1 MTSVASHGSDTR
13 PNSAGNPFHG
23 LLLVDKASGCSSH
36 DVVARARRIMGTK
49 SVGHAGT
56 LDPIASGLLIL
67 LVGEATKLSNY
78 ILNGDKGYEVKVR
91 LGVETDTLD
100 REGHVLRES
109 EVTADEDLIRKTVA
123 DLSGPLMLL
132 VPKFSA
138 VKVDGKTLYKEAR
151 QGNEVIQPHR
161 EMKFYDV
168 EVLQIELPYVRVALK
183 CSKGS
188 YIRAWANELG
198 QKLGCG
204 ASVDQLRRT
213 FSSPYEIDRAN
224 TLEQLESQAWQN
236 LKGAVPMAN
245 TLEDWP
251 SIYVE
256 GKDQTLL
263 RNGQLSHGLKGRLR
277 VFYRSHTG
285 AKCVG
290 VKVLGKDLPNRRLLA
305 LLEPGSVEGD
315 FQIARV
321 INNTI

>member
-1 MTSVASHGSDTR
+1 MIEAVQRISQD
-13 PNSAGNPFHG
+13 PFHG
-23 LLLVDKASGCSSH
+23 LLLVDKATGCSSH
-36 DVVARARRIMGTK
+36 DVVARARRIMGTRA
-49 SVGHAGT
+49 VGHAGT

-100 REGHVLRES
+100 REGHIIRES
-109 EVTADEDLIRKTVA
+109 EVNVSDEEITKTV
-123 DLSGPLMLL
+123 LSLTGSLTLL

-138 VKVDGKTLYKEAR
+138 VKVEGKTLYKEAR
-151 QGNEVIQPHR
+151 QGNEVVQPER

-168 EVLQIELPYVRVALK
+168 EVLEIARPYVRVGLK

-188 YIRAWANELG
+188 YIRAWTQELG

-213 FSSPYEIDRAN
+213 LSSPYLIERAS
-224 TLEQLESQAWQN
+224 TLEQLESQPWQT

-245 TLEDWP
+245 TLENWP
-251 SIYVE
+251 TIYVE

-263 RNGQLSHGLKGRLR
+263 KNGQLSHGLKGRLR
-277 VFYRSHTG
+277 VFYRSFTG
-285 AKCVG
+285 EKCPG

-321 INNTI
+321 INNTV